1 MDKNVKAYSPEA
13 DTTIETTLDGT
24 MSIQELYELY
34 IADLGGGHRDI
45 LYGLFSTTEELER
58 CRMSNTKAPF
68 VGGYK
73 TSRYLVIKTANGTI
87 AFKLNGATVVNG
99 TIDAEFARMTKGISV
114 EQLKYLE
121 KHFKDA
127 K

>member
-13 DTTIETTLDGT
+13 DTTIETTLDGP
-24 MSIQELYELY
+24 MRIQELYELY
-34 IADLGGGHRDI
+34 IADLGGGHSNI
-45 LYGLFSTTEELER
+45 LYGLFSTPEELER

-73 TSRYLVIKTANGTI
+73 TARYLVIKTANGTI

>member
-1 MDKNVKAYSPEA
+1 MDKNVKAYSLEA
-13 DTTIETTLDGT
+13 DTTIETTLDGP
-24 MSIQELYELY
+24 MVIQELYELY

-45 LYGLFSTTEELER
+45 LYGLFSTLEELER
-58 CRMSNTKAPF
+58 CRMSNPKAPF

-73 TSRYLVIKTANGTI
+73 ASRYLVIKTANETI

-99 TIDAEFARMTKGISV
+99 TINAEFARMTKGISV
-114 EQLKYLE
+114 EQLRYLE
-121 KHFKDA
+121 KHFKDS